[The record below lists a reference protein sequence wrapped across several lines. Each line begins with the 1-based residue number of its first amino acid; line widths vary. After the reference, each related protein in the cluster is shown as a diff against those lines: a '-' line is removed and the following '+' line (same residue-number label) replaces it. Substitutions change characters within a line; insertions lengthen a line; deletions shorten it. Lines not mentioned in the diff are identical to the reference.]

1 MKILIYG
8 RFSSHHFA
16 IRNVITSICKGLNET
31 VDFSK
36 HEVIVLSNTVNK
48 SAFAEMKNLKIDTVD
63 IDPDNAMKNQ
73 LFTLLKLPKYIR
85 NNKIDLVIFPQITFY
100 YWKKCKT
107 IFYLHDLIEF
117 SVKNQKSLSL
127 KLRKFFY
134 KRAAK
139 ISDKIITVSEY
150 SKKDIHKLLK
160 YPNEKICVL
169 YDGRDEN
176 LIPQNKQESFT
187 VIQNK
192 FPDLSDMKQFL
203 LYVGYLAHP
212 QKNLLFVLKNI
223 SEILKQ
229 RDLYF
234 VLVGPNGKDS
244 QLIHEEIEKQN
255 SLLDKKRIF
264 SVGTVS
270 KDLLPKLYSSA
281 EAFIFVSQYEGF
293 GMPVLEAMSCGCPVI
308 TSNVSSLPEVACGCA
323 ELIEPHDNNSFV
335 VKLNKILDEGRKE
348 YNYYKEPLTKFT
360 WKKHIEG
367 LNEIINGLQ
376 KEID

>member
-1 MKILIYG
+1 MRILIYG

-16 IRNVITSICKGLNET
+16 IRNVITNICQGLNDN

-36 HEVIVLSNTVNK
+36 NEIIVLSNTINK
-48 SAFAEMKNLKIDTVD
+48 SAFIEMKNLKIDTID
-63 IDPDNAMKNQ
+63 IDPDNAIKNQ
-73 LFTLLKLPKYIR
+73 LYTLFKLPNYIKKY
-85 NNKIDLVIFPQITFY
+85 KVDLVIFPQITFY

-127 KLRKFFY
+127 TLRKFFY

-150 SKKDIHKLLK
+150 SKRDIHKLLK
-160 YPNEKICVL
+160 YPEEKICVL

-176 LIPQNKQESFT
+176 LIPQNKEESFGF
-187 VIQNK
+187 IQNK
-192 FPDLSDMKQFL
+192 FPDLREMKQYL

-212 QKNLLFVLKNI
+212 QKNLLFVLRNI

-264 SVGTVS
+264 AIGTVQ
-270 KDLLPKLYSSA
+270 KDLLPKLYSA
-281 EAFIFVSQYEGF
+281 ADGFIFVSQYEGF
-293 GMPVLEAMSCGCPVI
+293 GMPVLEAMSCCCPVI

-323 ELIEPHDNNSFV
+323 ELIDPFNSEEFKQ
-335 VKLNKILDEGRKE
+335 KLNKMLNDERKE
-348 YNYYKEPLTKFT
+348 IDFYEPPLTKYT
-360 WKKHIEG
+360 WKNHVLG
-367 LNEIINGLQ
+367 LINIL
-376 KEID
+376 KSYYEE